1 MPRNGLKRLSKRTP
15 EIIKFMMTDSQE
27 PFQEIRRMSAEII
40 RNSNDLLTLHLPVVE
55 QDLKQRLEKYRAS
68 RKGNPLSFMSLSPEN
83 EIGLILFYNAINFC
97 YRDPATGQDYVF
109 RNQAGQVLK
118 STAAMMA
125 ALLESSLEWNRLE
138 QVAAITSLQWQ
149 RMFQLEAPN
158 VLYLGMQ
165 RRERVTGLA
174 AYLQQQGFATVME
187 FIEAKQYDV
196 LKLTAA
202 LKASG
207 FFEDEFLK
215 RLQVALKRIDGILA
229 ERMNHHLEGMHLL
242 TCMADYSIPQL
253 LYNMGVVELN
263 ANLRRQLQE
272 QEPIQPGSREELA
285 LRAAVVVIAEPL
297 AQQMDMTEAQLNNLL
312 WEYAVQEE
320 AAGRLPIPHMLVA
333 TDKY

>member
-1 MPRNGLKRLSKRTP
+1 MSDKPITP
-15 EIIKFMMTDSQE
+15 FAAVRQMSRDIIQ
-27 PFQEIRRMSAEII
+27 
-40 RNSNDLLTLHLPVVE
+40 NSSDLVTLQRQVVE
-55 QDLKQRLEKYRAS
+55 DDLKVRLEKYQSNRT
-68 RKGNPLSFMSLSPEN
+68 GNPLSILSISPGN
-83 EIGLILFYNAINFC
+83 EIGLILFYNTVNFC
-97 YRDPATGQDYVF
+97 YRDPHTGQDFVYHN
-109 RNQAGQVLK
+109 RAGHSLK

-125 ALLESSLEWNRLE
+125 ALLESGLEWNQLE
-138 QVAAITSLQWQ
+138 QVAAITPSQWQ

-174 AYLQQQGFATVME
+174 KYLQQQGFDTVME
-187 FIEAKQYDV
+187 FIEANQFEV

-202 LKASG
+202 LKDSG

-229 ERMNHHLEGMHLL
+229 ERMDRRLAGMHLL

-253 LYNMGVVELN
+253 LYNIGVLELN
-263 ANLRRQLQE
+263 DNLRRQLVN
-272 QEPIQPGSREELA
+272 QEPILPESREELA

-297 AQQMDMTEAQLNNLL
+297 AQQMGMTEAQLNNLL
-312 WEYAVQEE
+312 WEYAVSEE

>member
-1 MPRNGLKRLSKRTP
+1 MAFPQ
-15 EIIKFMMTDSQE
+15 D
-27 PFQEIRRMSAEII
+27 PFQQIRQRSAEII
-40 RNSNDLLTLHLPVVE
+40 QKSSDLVNLHMSVVE
-55 QDLKQRLEKYRAS
+55 HDLKQRLEEYQAGRT
-68 RKGNPLSFMSLSPEN
+68 GNPLSIPSRSPEN
-83 EIGLILFYNAINFC
+83 EIGLILFYNTINFC

-109 RNQAGQVLK
+109 HDRAGQVLK

-125 ALLESSLEWNRLE
+125 ALLESGLEWNRLD
-138 QVAAITSLQWQ
+138 QVAAIKSPQWQ
-149 RMFQLEAPN
+149 QWFQLEAPN

-174 AYLQQQGFATVME
+174 AYLQQQGFTTVMG
-187 FIEAKQYDV
+187 FIEANQYDV

-202 LKASG
+202 LNASG

-253 LYNMGVVELN
+253 LYNIGVLELN
-263 ANLRRQLQE
+263 DNLHEQLKQ
-272 QEPIQPGSREELA
+272 QIPIHPGSREELA
-285 LRAAVVVIAEPL
+285 LRAAVVFIAEPL
-297 AQQMDMTEAQLNNLL
+297 AKQMGITEAQLNNLL
-312 WEYAVQEE
+312 WEYAVSEE